1 MQVALQCRL
10 PAFVC
15 ALLLALPV
23 LGAGEFPSKPMRF
36 LVPFAP
42 GGNTDILAR
51 AVSVKTAEHWGKP
64 VVVDN
69 RPGGA
74 GVVACELVAR
84 SNPDGHTIL
93 VGSTGELA
101 VNPSLFKSLPY
112 DVARD
117 FAPLSL
123 GTVSPLLLVKHPSF
137 APRSV
142 KELIEYAKAHPR
154 KVAYASVG
162 VGSPMHLSGELFK
175 MVTATDLVHV
185 PYKGGAPATAALLGG
200 QEAQVGFVGMG
211 PVLPHV
217 QSGKLHA
224 LAISTAQRAQQVPK
238 VPTLQEEG
246 VRDFDTS
253 IWFAFLAP
261 AKTPKATIEKLN
273 RELVRVLTLPDVQQ
287 YLVKTGVEVKPGT
300 PAELARFV
308 KSETGKY
315 RKIIEV
321 SGTRIN

>member
-1 MQVALQCRL
+1 MKARSPDRL
-10 PAFVC
+10 LVVVC
-15 ALLLALPV
+15 AMLMAGTAA
-23 LGAGEFPSKPMRF
+23 GAEDFPSRPLRL

-51 AVSVKTAEHWGKP
+51 AVGAKMAEHWGRP

-84 SNPDGHTIL
+84 ASPDGHTIL

-101 VNPSLFKSLPY
+101 VNPSLFRKLPY
-112 DVARD
+112 DVGRD
-117 FAPLSL
+117 FTPITL
-123 GTVSPLLLVKHPSF
+123 GTISPLLLVRHPSF

-142 KELIEYAKAHPR
+142 KELIEYAKARPR
-154 KVAYASVG
+154 AVAYASVG

-175 MVTATDLVHV
+175 MVTQTDLVHV

-217 QSGKLHA
+217 QAGKLHA
-224 LAISTAQRAQQVPK
+224 LAISTAKRSSLVPQ

-246 VRDFDTS
+246 VKDFDTS
-253 IWFAFLAP
+253 IWFAFFAP
-261 AKTPKATIEKLN
+261 AKTPKAITAQLN
-273 RELVRVLTLPDVQQ
+273 REVVRVLSLPDVRK
-287 YLVKTGVEVKPGT
+287 YLVSTGVEVMPGS
-300 PAELARFV
+300 PGELARFV
-308 KSETGKY
+308 KSETDKY
-315 RKIIEV
+315 RRIIKV
-321 SGTRIN
+321 SGTRID